1 MTLSGFGDVFVAM
14 DKASNELVAIK
25 RIELLS
31 DDKYIENESQLLKE
45 CQSRYIVLYYNMI
58 RKESELWVS
67 PLLFGNGLD
76 CDGVL
81 PLWFDSSAS
90 EEGLPVE

>member
-31 DDKYIENESQLLKE
+31 DDKYIENE
-45 CQSRYIVLYYNMI
+45 
-58 RKESELWVS
+58 
-67 PLLFGNGLD
+67 
-76 CDGVL
+76 
-81 PLWFDSSAS
+81 
-90 EEGLPVE
+90 